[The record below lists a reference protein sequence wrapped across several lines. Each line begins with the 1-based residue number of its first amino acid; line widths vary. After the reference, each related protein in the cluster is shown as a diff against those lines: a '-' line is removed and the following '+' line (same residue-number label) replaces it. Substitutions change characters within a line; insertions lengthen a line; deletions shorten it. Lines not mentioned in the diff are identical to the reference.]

1 MAVRAHLHEVRRVS
15 SSPIVGSSRRA
26 SVSCT
31 ANRVPFDPGQSD
43 WASRRMT
50 QDIELT
56 RCLRIEDLTADR
68 GSMLQRF
75 EHLALPSPFEQIGW
89 DDSQSLLTRIH
100 RSRPDGRQAG
110 RPFGRLAV
118 PVACSAEFSAAAG
131 GTYDA
136 VVRHGALA
144 ATAMSDNRR
153 AL

>member
-1 MAVRAHLHEVRRVS
+1 
-15 SSPIVGSSRRA
+15 
-26 SVSCT
+26 
-31 ANRVPFDPGQSD
+31 
-43 WASRRMT
+43 MT

-68 GSMLQRF
+68 RSMFERF
-75 EHLALPSPFEQIGW
+75 EHPALPNPFEQIGW
-89 DDSQSLLTRIH
+89 DGSQSLPRIQ
-100 RSRPDGRQAG
+100 RTSPDGRQPG

-118 PVACSAEFSAAAG
+118 PVACSAELSAAAG

-136 VVRHGALA
+136 VVRDGALA